1 MRGLLL
7 CADVDRGRTISRY
20 RVLDR
25 IAEGGMGEVYRAK
38 MATLGGAEKVV
49 ALKVVRRDLAKNDE
63 FASLFIDEAR
73 LAMGLSHANIVQ
85 SFDAGRIDDQL
96 FLAMEYVAGVHL
108 GDLLQ
113 ACERRF
119 QQPIPH
125 RHLIYIAVESLKGLD
140 YAHRR
145 VDSNDR
151 SLGVVHRDVSPGNIL
166 ISWEGEVK
174 VADFGIAKSALRSR
188 ETTGEQVKGKLPYI
202 APEQLRQSGVD
213 RRTDIYSLGA
223 VMYEALTDR
232 WLVDA
237 NDTEEAIRDILRG
250 RFPRPRE
257 INPEIPEAVE
267 EIVLRALCTDP
278 SARYPS
284 AAAMRQELERYALS
298 DGYLLSSTDLADFLG
313 AIRSDSN
320 GSNEIGDLGSSK
332 RPKSA
337 SSPHGVPENGPF
349 NVLLGAELRKLDT
362 ADGYSVFTTGE
373 VSGLLDTD
381 GLGSADSP
389 PSARRRRPM
398 GWLLA
403 LVGLVTVLSLFGFWV
418 RRNNQIGA
426 AAKNESETMEP
437 LAMKPPAT
445 KPQAT
450 KPEAMQVPVP
460 VMETAAPV
468 SAVDEVS
475 ANPTVAT
482 AGPKAQKRSR
492 QSKKRVAPK
501 APEATVPPPEPAYV
515 SVNSDPWSYVI
526 IDGTRIKTT
535 PLRSHRIAPGR
546 HQVVLQNPEAGLERR
561 FEIEVEPGESKRL
574 SVDLRGNP

>member
-1 MRGLLL
+1 
-7 CADVDRGRTISRY
+7 
-20 RVLDR
+20 LDR

-38 MATLGGAEKVV
+38 MATLGGAEKLV

-85 SFDAGRIDDQL
+85 SFDAGRINEQL
-96 FLAMEYVAGVHL
+96 FLAMEYIAGVHL

-125 RHLIYIAVESLKGLD
+125 RHLIYIAVEVLKGLD

-145 VDSNDR
+145 VDSNDQ

-166 ISWEGEVK
+166 VSWEGEVK

-250 RFPRPRE
+250 QFPRPRD

-267 EIVLRALCTDP
+267 EIVLRALRTDP

-298 DGYLLSSTDLADFLG
+298 DGYLLSSTDLADFLE
-313 AIRSDSN
+313 AIGSDSD
-320 GSNEIGDLGSSK
+320 GWSEIGSLDSSK
-332 RPKSA
+332 RPRSA
-337 SSPHGVPENGPF
+337 SSPDGTLENGPF
-349 NVLLGAELRKLDT
+349 NALLGAELRKLDT

-373 VSGLLDTD
+373 VSGLLDTA
-381 GLGSADSP
+381 GLGSANVTP
-389 PSARRRRPM
+389 PLRRRRPI

-403 LVGLVTVLSLFGFWV
+403 LIGLVTVLTLFGSWA
-418 RRNNQIGA
+418 RRNNQIDA
-426 AAKNESETMEP
+426 AAISQPKAMES
-437 LAMKPPAT
+437 KAT
-445 KPQAT
+445 QPQAS
-450 KPEAMQVPVP
+450 KLEAEIPKAIEVSAPLVEPEAS
-460 VMETAAPV
+460 AA
-468 SAVDEVS
+468 AIDEVS
-475 ANPTVAT
+475 ASPAVAP
-482 AGPKAQKRSR
+482 GPSKARKGSR
-492 QSKKRVAPK
+492 RPSKGVAPK
-501 APEATVPPPEPAYV
+501 AAEAATPPPEPAYV

-526 IDGTRIKTT
+526 IDGNRIKTT
-535 PLRSHRIAPGR
+535 PLRSHPIEPGR

-561 FEIEVEPGESKRL
+561 FEVDLAPGETKRL

>member
-38 MATLGGAEKVV
+38 METLGGAEKLV

-73 LAMGLSHANIVQ
+73 LAIGLSHANIVQ
-85 SFDAGRIDDQL
+85 SFDAGRINDQL

-313 AIRSDSN
+313 AIRSNSD
-320 GSNEIGDLGSSK
+320 GSNETAALGSSK

-337 SSPHGVPENGPF
+337 STPHGVPDDGPF
-349 NVLLGAELRKLDT
+349 NALLGAELRKLDT

-373 VSGLLDTD
+373 VSGLLDAD
-381 GLGSADSP
+381 ALGSASRP
-389 PSARRRRPM
+389 PSARRRHPV

-403 LVGLVTVLSLFGFWV
+403 LVGLVTVLSLFGFWA
-418 RRNNQIGA
+418 RRSNQIGA
-426 AAKNESETMEP
+426 AVTNEADAIE
-437 LAMKPPAT
+437 PPAR

-450 KPEAMQVPVP
+450 KPEAVQVPAP
-460 VMETAAPV
+460 MIETAAP
-468 SAVDEVS
+468 
-475 ANPTVAT
+475 
-482 AGPKAQKRSR
+482 KARKPSR
-492 QSKKRVAPK
+492 RSKKRVAPK
-501 APEATVPPPEPAYV
+501 AAEATVPPPEPAYV

-535 PLRSHRIAPGR
+535 PLRSHRIEPGR

>member
-38 MATLGGAEKVV
+38 METLGGAEKVV

-125 RHLIYIAVESLKGLD
+125 RHLIYIAVEALKGLD

-188 ETTGEQVKGKLPYI
+188 ETTGERVKGKLPYI

-250 RFPRPRE
+250 RFSRPRE
-257 INPEIPEAVE
+257 INREIPEAVE
-267 EIVLRALCTDP
+267 EIVLRALCTDA
-278 SARYPS
+278 SMRYPS

-313 AIRSDSN
+313 AIRSDSP
-320 GSNEIGDLGSSK
+320 GSNVMGDPSSSK

-337 SSPHGVPENGPF
+337 SSPHGVPDNGPF
-349 NVLLGAELRKLDT
+349 NALLGAELRKLDT

-389 PSARRRRPM
+389 PPARRRRPVA
-398 GWLLA
+398 WLLA
-403 LVGLVTVLSLFGFWV
+403 LIGLVTALSLFGFWAS
-418 RRNNQIGA
+418 RKNPIEA
-426 AAKNESETMEP
+426 AATE
-437 LAMKPPAT
+437 PPAT
-445 KPQAT
+445 EPQTSSPKAT
-450 KPEAMQVPVP
+450 ELQARGLK
-460 VMETAAPV
+460 TAAPV

-475 ANPTVAT
+475 AKPSVAPTL
-482 AGPKAQKRSR
+482 PKARKRSR
-492 QSKKRVAPK
+492 PSKKRVAPK
-501 APEATVPPPEPAYV
+501 AAEATVPPPEPAYV

-526 IDGTRIKTT
+526 IDGNRIKTT
-535 PLRSHRIAPGR
+535 PLRNHRIEPGR

-561 FEIEVEPGESKRL
+561 FEIEVDSGESKRL

>member
-38 MATLGGAEKVV
+38 METLGGAEKLV

-73 LAMGLSHANIVQ
+73 LAIGLSHANIVQ
-85 SFDAGRIDDQL
+85 SFDAGRINDQL

-313 AIRSDSN
+313 AIRSNSD
-320 GSNEIGDLGSSK
+320 GSNEAGALGSSK

-337 SSPHGVPENGPF
+337 STPHGVPDDGPF
-349 NVLLGAELRKLDT
+349 NALLGAELRKLDT

-373 VSGLLDTD
+373 VSGLLDAD
-381 GLGSADSP
+381 ALGSASRP
-389 PSARRRRPM
+389 PSARRRHPV

-403 LVGLVTVLSLFGFWV
+403 LVGLVTVLSLFGFWA
-418 RRNNQIGA
+418 RRSNQIGA
-426 AAKNESETMEP
+426 AVTNESDAIE
-437 LAMKPPAT
+437 PPAR

-450 KPEAMQVPVP
+450 KLEAVQVPAP
-460 VMETAAPV
+460 VIETAAP
-468 SAVDEVS
+468 
-475 ANPTVAT
+475 
-482 AGPKAQKRSR
+482 KARKPSR
-492 QSKKRVAPK
+492 RSKKRVAPK
-501 APEATVPPPEPAYV
+501 AAEATVPPPEPAYV

-535 PLRSHRIAPGR
+535 PLRSHRIEPGR

>member
-1 MRGLLL
+1 
-7 CADVDRGRTISRY
+7 
-20 RVLDR
+20 LDR

-38 MATLGGAEKVV
+38 MATLGGAEKLV

-113 ACERRF
+113 ACEGRF

-125 RHLIYIAVESLKGLD
+125 RHLIYIAVEALKGLD

-267 EIVLRALCTDP
+267 EIVLRALSTDP

-313 AIRSDSN
+313 AIGSDSD
-320 GSNEIGDLGSSK
+320 GWNEIGSLDSSK
-332 RPKSA
+332 RPRSA
-337 SSPHGVPENGPF
+337 SSPDGALENGPF
-349 NVLLGAELRKLDT
+349 NALLGAELRKLDT

-373 VSGLLDTD
+373 VSGLLDTA
-381 GLGSADSP
+381 GLGSADVP
-389 PSARRRRPM
+389 PPIRRRRPI

-403 LVGLVTVLSLFGFWV
+403 LIGLVTVLSLFGFWA
-418 RRNNQIGA
+418 RRNNQIEA
-426 AAKNESETMEP
+426 AAISQPKVMEP
-437 LAMKPPAT
+437 KAT
-445 KPQAT
+445 QPQAP
-450 KPEAMQVPVP
+450 KLEAEIAKAIEVG
-460 VMETAAPV
+460 APV
-468 SAVDEVS
+468 VEPETSASAVDEVS
-475 ANPTVAT
+475 ASPAVAP
-482 AGPKAQKRSR
+482 APPKARKRFR
-492 QSKKRVAPK
+492 QPKKRVAPK
-501 APEATVPPPEPAYV
+501 AAEAAIPPPEPAYV

-535 PLRSHRIAPGR
+535 PLRGHRIAPGR

-561 FEIEVEPGESKRL
+561 FEIEVDPGETKRL

>member
-38 MATLGGAEKVV
+38 METLGGAEKVV
-49 ALKVVRRDLAKNDE
+49 ALKVVRKDLAKNDE

-73 LAMGLSHANIVQ
+73 LAIGLSHANIVQ

-140 YAHRR
+140 YAHRH

-237 NDTEEAIRDILRG
+237 NDTDEAIRDILRG

-298 DGYLLSSTDLADFLG
+298 DGYLLSSTDLADFLE
-313 AIRSDSN
+313 AIRSDSH
-320 GSNEIGDLGSSK
+320 GSDETRAPGSSK

-337 SSPHGVPENGPF
+337 STRDGVPDNGPF
-349 NVLLGAELRKLDT
+349 NALLGAELRKLDT

-381 GLGSADSP
+381 ELGSANRP
-389 PSARRRRPM
+389 PAARRRHPV

-403 LVGLVTVLSLFGFWV
+403 LVGLATVLSLFGFWA
-418 RRNNQIGA
+418 RRSNQIGA
-426 AAKNESETMEP
+426 AVTNESDAMEP
-437 LAMKPPAT
+437 LATKPPAT
-445 KPQAT
+445 KPQ
-450 KPEAMQVPVP
+450 PVHVPAP
-460 VMETAAPV
+460 VVETAATAYP
-468 SAVDEVS
+468 VDEVS
-475 ANPTVAT
+475 DRPAVAP
-482 AGPKAQKRSR
+482 APPKARKRSR
-492 QSKKRVAPK
+492 PSKKRVVPK
-501 APEATVPPPEPAYV
+501 AAAATVPPPEPAYV

-526 IDGTRIKTT
+526 IDGNRIKTT
-535 PLRSHRIAPGR
+535 PLRSHPIEPGR

-561 FEIEVEPGESKRL
+561 FEIEVDPGESKRL

>member
-1 MRGLLL
+1 M
-7 CADVDRGRTISRY
+7 DRGRIISRY

-125 RHLIYIAVESLKGLD
+125 RHLIYIAVEALKGLD

-166 ISWEGEVK
+166 VSWEGEVK

-237 NDTEEAIRDILRG
+237 NDSEEAIRDILRG
-250 RFPRPRE
+250 RFPKPRE

-267 EIVLRALCTDP
+267 AIVLRALSTDP

-313 AIRSDSN
+313 AIRSDSVHW
-320 GSNEIGDLGSSK
+320 SEASDPGSSE
-332 RPKSA
+332 RPRSA
-337 SSPHGVPENGPF
+337 SSADGALENGPF
-349 NVLLGAELRKLDT
+349 NALLGAELRKLDT

-373 VSGLLDTD
+373 VAGLLDVAA
-381 GLGSADSP
+381 LGSADVP
-389 PSARRRRPM
+389 PPMRRRRPF

-403 LVGLVTVLSLFGFWV
+403 LIGLVTVLSLYGIWA
-418 RRNNQIGA
+418 RRSDPIETASVSEPQGA
-426 AAKNESETMEP
+426 QLQARQ
-437 LAMKPPAT
+437 
-445 KPQAT
+445 PQAS
-450 KPEAMQVPVP
+450 KLEEDMPAAIEVSAPVVEPEA
-460 VMETAAPV
+460 
-468 SAVDEVS
+468 SASAIDEVS
-475 ANPTVAT
+475 SSPTVAP
-482 AGPKAQKRSR
+482 APPKARKPSR
-492 QSKKRVAPK
+492 QSRKR
-501 APEATVPPPEPAYV
+501 
-515 SVNSDPWSYVI
+515 
-526 IDGTRIKTT
+526 
-535 PLRSHRIAPGR
+535 
-546 HQVVLQNPEAGLERR
+546 
-561 FEIEVEPGESKRL
+561 
-574 SVDLRGNP
+574 

>member
-1 MRGLLL
+1 MN
-7 CADVDRGRTISRY
+7 RGRTISRY

-38 MATLGGAEKVV
+38 METLGGAEKVV
-49 ALKVVRRDLAKNDE
+49 ALKVVRSDLAKNDE

-145 VDSNDR
+145 VDSNDQ

-188 ETTGEQVKGKLPYI
+188 ETTGERVKGKLPYI

-237 NDTEEAIRDILRG
+237 NDAEEAIPDILRG

-267 EIVLRALCTDP
+267 EIVLRALCTDA

-313 AIRSDSN
+313 AIRSRSDDR
-320 GSNEIGDLGSSK
+320 NERGDLGGPERWSSV
-332 RPKSA
+332 
-337 SSPHGVPENGPF
+337 SSPNEAVQNGPF
-349 NVLLGAELRKLDT
+349 NDLLGAELRKIDT

-373 VSGLLDTD
+373 VSGVVGTD
-381 GLGSADSP
+381 ELGSANRKP
-389 PSARRRRPM
+389 PGRRRRSVS
-398 GWLLA
+398 WLLA
-403 LVGLVTVLSLFGFWV
+403 LFGLVTVLSLFGFWA
-418 RRNNQIGA
+418 RRSNQMEA
-426 AAKNESETMEP
+426 AVKTPSQAVI
-437 LAMKPPAT
+437 PPAT
-445 KPQAT
+445 ERPAAQ
-450 KPEAMQVPVP
+450 PEAVQTPSP
-460 VMETAAPV
+460 VMETPAPE
-468 SAVDEVS
+468 SPVDEVS
-475 ANPTVAT
+475 DRPSV
-482 AGPKAQKRSR
+482 GPRPPKARRRSR
-492 QSKKRVAPK
+492 PSKKRAATAAEAAIAAPTP
-501 APEATVPPPEPAYV
+501 APAYV
-515 SVNSDPWSYVI
+515 SVNSDPWSYVT
-526 IDGTRIKTT
+526 IDGSRINTT
-535 PLRSHRIAPGR
+535 PLRNHRLEPGR
-546 HQVVLQNPEAGLERR
+546 HQVILENPEAGLERR
-561 FEIEVEPGESKRL
+561 FEIEVDPGESKRL
-574 SVDLRGNP
+574 SVDLRGTP

>member
-1 MRGLLL
+1 
-7 CADVDRGRTISRY
+7 
-20 RVLDR
+20 
-25 IAEGGMGEVYRAK
+25 MGEVYRAK
-38 MATLGGAEKVV
+38 MATLGGAEKLV

-85 SFDAGRIDDQL
+85 SFDAGRINDQL
-96 FLAMEYVAGVHL
+96 FLAMEYIAGVHL

-125 RHLIYIAVESLKGLD
+125 RHLIYIAVEVLKGLD

-166 ISWEGEVK
+166 VSWEGEVK

-250 RFPRPRE
+250 QFPRPRD

-267 EIVLRALCTDP
+267 EIVLRALRTDP

-298 DGYLLSSTDLADFLG
+298 DGYLLSSTDLADFLE
-313 AIRSDSN
+313 AIGSDSD
-320 GSNEIGDLGSSK
+320 GWSEIGSLDWSK
-332 RPKSA
+332 RPRSA
-337 SSPHGVPENGPF
+337 SSPDGTLENGPF
-349 NVLLGAELRKLDT
+349 NALLGAELRKLDT

-373 VSGLLDTD
+373 VSGLLDTA
-381 GLGSADSP
+381 GPGSADVP
-389 PSARRRRPM
+389 PPIRHRRPI

-403 LVGLVTVLSLFGFWV
+403 LIGLVTVLSLFGFWA
-418 RRNNQIGA
+418 RRNNQIEA
-426 AAKNESETMEP
+426 AAISQPKVMEP
-437 LAMKPPAT
+437 KAKQ
-445 KPQAT
+445 PQAS
-450 KPEAMQVPVP
+450 KLEAEIPKAIEVSAQVVEPEAS
-460 VMETAAPV
+460 AA
-468 SAVDEVS
+468 AIDEVS
-475 ANPTVAT
+475 ASPAVAP
-482 AGPKAQKRSR
+482 APAEGPKAFPPAQ
-492 QSKKRVAPK
+492 QGVAPK
-501 APEATVPPPEPAYV
+501 AAEAATPPPEPAYV

-526 IDGTRIKTT
+526 IDGNRIKTT
-535 PLRSHRIAPGR
+535 PLRGHRIAPGR

-561 FEIEVEPGESKRL
+561 FEVDVAPGRPSG
-574 SVDLRGNP
+574 SA